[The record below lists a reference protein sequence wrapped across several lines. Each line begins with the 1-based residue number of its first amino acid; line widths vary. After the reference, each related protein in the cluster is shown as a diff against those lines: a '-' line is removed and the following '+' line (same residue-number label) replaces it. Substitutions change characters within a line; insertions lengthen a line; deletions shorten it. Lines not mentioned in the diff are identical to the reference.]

1 MRTNKAAPWVAG
13 AVVAIFVILAAG
25 WFLAISPTMAA
36 ADESRAQTALER
48 DHNARLKQQIATL
61 KEQFTHLEE
70 YKAQLAG
77 LRVQLPPQEDLSSL
91 NTELQSL
98 VASAGLTTTDFGVTT
113 AQAFVPVAAVA
124 APAAVAAATAAASP
138 TPAAGAAVAAAAPAN
153 SAPSFAGLY
162 AVPLSITVV
171 GTYDAT
177 LTFLDSLQTTTSR
190 LYLVGSVTAASQ
202 RNEGAA
208 NGKPATSSGD
218 LETTIAAFAYVL
230 QDTSAAVAA
239 PTATPSPLPVPSTQR
254 NPFVPVR

>member
-1 MRTNKAAPWVAG
+1 MRTNKSAPWVAG

-25 WFLAISPTMAA
+25 WFLAISPSMAA
-36 ADESRAQTALER
+36 ADDSRAQTVLER
-48 DHNARLKQQIATL
+48 DHNARLKQQIETL

-70 YKAQLAG
+70 YKAQLAA

-91 NTELQSL
+91 NTEVQSL
-98 VASAGLTTTDFGVTT
+98 VASAGLTTTAFGATT
-113 AQAFVPVAAVA
+113 AQAFAPVA
-124 APAAVAAATAAASP
+124 
-138 TPAAGAAVAAAAPAN
+138 AAAAPAA
-153 SAPSFAGLY
+153 SAAATPTPAATAGTSEKSAAPATPAPTFAGFY

-177 LTFLDSLQTTTSR
+177 LTFLNSLQTTTSR
-190 LYLVGSVTAASQ
+190 LYLVGSITAASQ

-230 QDTSAAVAA
+230 QDGSAAVQPPAA
-239 PTATPSPLPVPSTQR
+239 APSPLPVPSTQK
-254 NPFVPVR
+254 NPFIPVP

>member
-1 MRTNKAAPWVAG
+1 MRTNKAAPWVAS

-138 TPAAGAAVAAAAPAN
+138 TPAAPAN
-153 SAPSFAGLY
+153 SAPSVAGLY